1 VSTTTG
7 PFSPETVKILV
18 ALGIPA
24 REYDIMD
31 LYLAEGA
38 LIRYD
43 LQRGVWKNVKPENQH
58 KVSLTADD
66 IYRMSPEESANLR
79 QYVYAAILPTIKQVN
94 R

>member
-1 VSTTTG
+1 VTTATG
-7 PFSPETVKILV
+7 PVNPETIQILI

-31 LYLAEGA
+31 LYLAQGA

-43 LQRGVWKNVKPENQH
+43 LHRGVWKNVPPPEQH
-58 KVSLTADD
+58 KVSLTAED

-79 QYVYAAILPTIKQVN
+79 QYVYAAIFPKVKQVN